1 MSILFG
7 GIEAGG
13 TKFVCVLGS
22 DPENILFEKRFPTT
36 SPEET
41 IQFTIDFFQEKKS
54 EFGFEI
60 ASIGL
65 GCFGPVDLNPYSKKY
80 GYITTT
86 PKPGWSDTAIVR
98 PIENA
103 LKVPII
109 FDTDVNAAAI
119 GEGKWGAGINLENF
133 VYFTIGTG
141 IGAGAIINHQ
151 PVHGLIHPEM
161 GHILLIKNPLDSYKG
176 KCPYHANCFEGFASG
191 PAIEERWGSSAASL
205 PPTHPAWDMEADYIA
220 QALCNIICTLSPQK
234 IILGGGVMQQ
244 FHLFLKIRQKTKDY
258 LNGYIPANI
267 ILENIDEYIVPP
279 KLGNKAGMLGA
290 IAMAQSINKE

>member
-1 MSILFG
+1 MSFLFG

-13 TKFVCVLGS
+13 TKFVCVLGT

-36 SPEET
+36 NPEET
-41 IQFTIDFFQEKKS
+41 IQYTIAFFQEKTD
-54 EFGFEI
+54 ELGIEI
-60 ASIGL
+60 ASLGL
-65 GCFGPVDLNPYSKKY
+65 GCFGPVDLNVNSKKY

-86 PKPGWSDTAIVR
+86 PKLIWRDTDIVR

-103 LKVPII
+103 LNVPVI

-141 IGAGAIINHQ
+141 IGAGAIINQQ

-161 GHILLIKNPLDSYKG
+161 GHVLLTKNPLDNYKG

-191 PAIEERWGSSAASL
+191 PAIEERWGKPADSI
-205 PPTHPAWDMEADYIA
+205 PPSHPAWDMEADYIA
-220 QALCNIICTLSPQK
+220 QALCNIICTISPQK

-244 FHLFLKIRQKTKDY
+244 LHLFQKIRQKTKEY
-258 LNGYIPANI
+258 LNGYIPAEI

-279 KLGNKAGMLGA
+279 KLGNRAGMLGA
-290 IAMAQSINKE
+290 IAMAQTICKG

>member
-13 TKFVCVLGS
+13 TKFVCVLGT

-41 IQFTIDFFQEKKS
+41 IQFTIDFFQEKKN

-65 GCFGPVDLNPYSKKY
+65 GCFGPVDLNLYSKKY

-86 PKPGWSDTAIVR
+86 PKPGWSDIDIVR
-98 PIENA
+98 PIEYA

-119 GEGKWGAGINLENF
+119 GEGKWGAGINLDNF

-161 GHILLIKNPLDSYKG
+161 GHILLVKNPLDRYKG

-191 PAIEERWGSSAASL
+191 PAIEDRWGTSAASL

-244 FHLFLKIRQKTKDY
+244 FHLFQKIRQKTKDY
-258 LNGYIPANI
+258 LNGYIPADI

-290 IAMAQSINKE
+290 IAMAQSINKD